1 MTEEIKT
8 ETVFSSYTEAQKRA
22 TEKYRQE
29 NREKINEQRK
39 KYYQTRK
46 ENDPEFLKYKREK
59 AREYYLKKKGLKPSE
74 DKENN
79 GLEVNQ
85 TLDGEEIK
93 NTPSDDAIPVC
104 ETIVQEATEN
114 IDESINVDLQSLSIT
129 PIDTVSTPCP
139 EEPAILYSEK
149 VQTKPERVIGILKKN
164 NKRIRKESLPV
175 VNLDEKEFKEMELV
189 IKEVPVDSTIIIS
202 PSIHCVQKSKKKN
215 FKK

>member
-39 KYYQTRK
+39 IYYQTRK

-59 AREYYLKKKGLKPSE
+59 AREYYLKKKGLKASE

-79 GLEVNQ
+79 GQDINKPLDVEAIEEAPTVDALPICEEV
-85 TLDGEEIK
+85 I
-93 NTPSDDAIPVC
+93 
-104 ETIVQEATEN
+104 QEAKEDTDISLSE
-114 IDESINVDLQSLSIT
+114 DLQSLSIE
-129 PIDTVSTPCP
+129 PIDTVSTPRIQ
-139 EEPAILYSEK
+139 EPNILYSEN

-164 NKRIRKESLPV
+164 NKRARKNSLPIV
-175 VNLDEKEFKEMELV
+175 DLDKTECKEMELV
-189 IKEVPVDSTIIIS
+189 IKEAPVDTTIMIK
-202 PSIHCVQKSKKKN
+202 PIHCVQKSKKKN